1 MTRMCLAGKSVGV
14 CVFVAVPAFLLHGAA
29 KATTAFAVRAFVGSN
44 CVEVGGVTVRWVGGC
59 VCLRRGIRVSLT
71 GNAQSVPS
79 FLEHLPL
86 W

>member
-44 CVEVGGVTVRWVGGC
+44 CVEVGGVTVRWVGGFM
-59 VCLRRGIRVSLT
+59 VMDLPDAFLSKT
-71 GNAQSVPS
+71 GRT
-79 FLEHLPL
+79 
-86 W
+86 